1 MSRAAAPPAR
11 ELDPGD
17 PGVRRAWAALAETAE
32 PSPFAPLATAQ
43 ATAQAFGLRVRAFG
57 AEQDGALVGGVVAY
71 EKRRGP
77 YRLAVVPPL
86 TPVTP
91 FVLAG
96 APSAHEVHARAS
108 PLDALVAAVGGRF
121 HAAAFRLR
129 PGVGDVRPF
138 TWAGWTAVPRYTYA
152 DVLRPAQERL
162 ARASKAVRK
171 RVRRDA
177 GDFEL
182 VEEPGNVAALQA
194 LEAEVWA
201 GQGIAPP
208 VTPGRQAAWLR
219 ALVAA
224 DGARL
229 FVLRDDAG
237 AAAGAQ
243 AVVTDGRA
251 AAFAS
256 GAARPGSAMTVLTH
270 LVCERLWADGVRH
283 LDLVGA
289 NLPSVAEFK
298 RAFGLPLVVQFR
310 VSRVARPELRALA
323 LVRPVV

>member
-1 MSRAAAPPAR
+1 MRAAAPPAR
-11 ELDPGD
+11 ELDPD
-17 PGVRRAWAALAETAE
+17 DRGVRRAWAALAGAAE
-32 PSPFAPLATAQ
+32 PLPFAPLATAM
-43 ATAQAFGLRVRAFG
+43 AVAGAFGLRPRVFG
-57 AEQDGALVGGVVAY
+57 AERDGALVGGVVAF

-91 FVLAG
+91 FVLAE
-96 APSAHEVHARAS
+96 APTEHAVHARAS
-108 PLDALVAAVGGRF
+108 PLDALVAAVGACF

-129 PGVGDVRPF
+129 PGAGDVRPF
-138 TWAGWTAVPRYTYA
+138 TWAGWAAAPRYTYA
-152 DVLRPAQERL
+152 GPLRPAPERL
-162 ARASKAVRK
+162 AGASKAVRK

-177 GDFEL
+177 GDYEL
-182 VEEPGNVAALQA
+182 AEEPDNVAALRA

-201 GQGIAPP
+201 GRGIAPP
-208 VTPGRQAAWLR
+208 VAPGRQAAWLR

-224 DGARL
+224 GAARL
-229 FVLRDDAG
+229 FVLRDGAG
-237 AAAGAQ
+237 GAAGAQ

-251 AAFAS
+251 AAFVS

-270 LVCERLWADGVRH
+270 LVCDRLHADGVRH

-298 RAFGLPLVVQFR
+298 RAFGLPLVPQFR

-323 LVRPVV
+323 LVRPIV